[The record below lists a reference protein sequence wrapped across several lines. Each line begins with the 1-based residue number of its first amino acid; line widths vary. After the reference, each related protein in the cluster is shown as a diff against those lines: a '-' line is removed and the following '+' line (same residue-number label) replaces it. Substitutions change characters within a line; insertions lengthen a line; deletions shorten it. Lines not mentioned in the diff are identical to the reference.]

1 MKSRG
6 FLHFPRPAPDILWN
20 LFISFSPPHTKSF
33 YISTFL
39 HLKSSWS
46 RCFFFAKIYDIG
58 KVPTKCRP
66 FGRCF
71 GVNLFE
77 IFCENLRYFEIS
89 TNGRKYC
96 RCRMGDHQVRVFAHH
111 CLQPWLCGSV
121 NHTASRNKHHGE
133 ETTPLFCCSARLCWS
148 MHRPGYVQGGQ
159 EVGRDYLLLRIH
171 VRRIRSLYSSGEL
184 VARPAD
190 EVPASG

>member
-46 RCFFFAKIYDIG
+46 RCFFFAKIYYLG

-66 FGRCF
+66 SGRCF
-71 GVNLFE
+71 GVHLFE
-77 IFCENLRYFEIS
+77 IFREKIRYFENFDQWS
-89 TNGRKYC
+89 KYC
-96 RCRMGDHQVRVFAHH
+96 RCRMGDHEVRVFAHH
-111 CLQPWLCGSV
+111 WGVVRTQIRQQQKSYWPLSSYSFHDYTVSV
-121 NHTASRNKHHGE
+121 
-133 ETTPLFCCSARLCWS
+133 
-148 MHRPGYVQGGQ
+148 
-159 EVGRDYLLLRIH
+159 
-171 VRRIRSLYSSGEL
+171 
-184 VARPAD
+184 
-190 EVPASG
+190 

>member
-1 MKSRG
+1 MVNGPPPPDGPWRRG
-6 FLHFPRPAPDILWN
+6 SPPAPDILWN

-46 RCFFFAKIYDIG
+46 RCFFFAKIYDLG

-77 IFCENLRYFEIS
+77 IFCEKLRYFVIS

-111 CLQPWLCGSV
+111 WLRAEQYLVDFWCCLITDGARQHQESNINVWFRFVYSQKWNCE
-121 NHTASRNKHHGE
+121 AS
-133 ETTPLFCCSARLCWS
+133 LF
-148 MHRPGYVQGGQ
+148 PKQN
-159 EVGRDYLLLRIH
+159 
-171 VRRIRSLYSSGEL
+171 
-184 VARPAD
+184 
-190 EVPASG
+190 

>member
-1 MKSRG
+1 MVNGPPPPDGPWRRG
-6 FLHFPRPAPDILWN
+6 SPPAPDILWN

-46 RCFFFAKIYDIG
+46 RCFFFAKIYDLG

-111 CLQPWLCGSV
+111 WVWLPGS
-121 NHTASRNKHHGE
+121 G
-133 ETTPLFCCSARLCWS
+133 SAFE
-148 MHRPGYVQGGQ
+148 P
-159 EVGRDYLLLRIH
+159 LRIH
-171 VRRIRSLYSSGEL
+171 NTAWSTLISEGSGGAL
-184 VARPAD
+184 WRVWCWI
-190 EVPASG
+190 VTSGVGVCCDKCDVE

>member
-46 RCFFFAKIYDIG
+46 RCFFFAKIYYLG

-66 FGRCF
+66 SGRCF
-71 GVNLFE
+71 GVHLFE
-77 IFCENLRYFEIS
+77 IFREKIRYFENFDQWS
-89 TNGRKYC
+89 KYC
-96 RCRMGDHQVRVFAHH
+96 RCRMGDHEVRVFAHH
-111 CLQPWLCGSV
+111 CYRIQDPVLFWDPGSGMG
-121 NHTASRNKHHGE
+121 KK
-133 ETTPLFCCSARLCWS
+133 
-148 MHRPGYVQGGQ
+148 
-159 EVGRDYLLLRIH
+159 
-171 VRRIRSLYSSGEL
+171 SG
-184 VARPAD
+184 PD
-190 EVPASG
+190 PQHCNIF

>member
-1 MKSRG
+1 LKSRG

-39 HLKSSWS
+39 HLKGSWS

-71 GVNLFE
+71 GVHLFE

-111 CLQPWLCGSV
+111 CSGQSQPIYNREGNFEVVS
-121 NHTASRNKHHGE
+121 ASN
-133 ETTPLFCCSARLCWS
+133 
-148 MHRPGYVQGGQ
+148 
-159 EVGRDYLLLRIH
+159 LRI
-171 VRRIRSLYSSGEL
+171 RKQKF
-184 VARPAD
+184 
-190 EVPASG
+190 

>member
-1 MKSRG
+1 VTSYKWSVWSLGWHWQGHPPGDRG
-6 FLHFPRPAPDILWN
+6 GESIRWLMVNGPPPPDGPWRRGSPPAPDILCWD

-71 GVNLFE
+71 GVHLFE

-96 RCRMGDHQVRVFAHH
+96 RCRMGDHQVRVFAH
-111 CLQPWLCGSV
+111 LCKIPSV
-121 NHTASRNKHHGE
+121 SRKVNTRSNVVFYKEGKGH
-133 ETTPLFCCSARLCWS
+133 LVVFKSAHLK
-148 MHRPGYVQGGQ
+148 
-159 EVGRDYLLLRIH
+159 
-171 VRRIRSLYSSGEL
+171 
-184 VARPAD
+184 
-190 EVPASG
+190 